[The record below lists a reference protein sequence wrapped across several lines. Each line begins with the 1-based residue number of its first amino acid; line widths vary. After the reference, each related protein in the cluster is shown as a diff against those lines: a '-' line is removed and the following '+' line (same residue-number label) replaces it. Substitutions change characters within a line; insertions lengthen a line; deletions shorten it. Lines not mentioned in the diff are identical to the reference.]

1 MTITPFPKYK
11 KPITEILNYYQ
22 WNQSFHNLL
31 KLHFTTVWHEVF
43 TRVYFREFSEF
54 SGDSGKLNHA
64 KMISCEKKISR
75 QFTSFLYRN
84 EVQLNWLQTI
94 SKPSFW
100 QFKPNLKCLR
110 SLCKFITL
118 EKTIYWKTRHTWPR
132 YMKTAWTCPVS
143 MQTDPW
149 WDEILKGIR
158 DATFMPSIK
167 NDGRVDVQVD
177 EQIEQPIRDSL
188 THQGNPHVQNVK
200 KIWHPLL
207 LSLYVP
213 VQKVKYRTETCLK
226 SNSKI

>member
-1 MTITPFPKYK
+1 MTIIPFPKYK

-54 SGDSGKLNHA
+54 SGESGKLNHA
-64 KMISCEKKISR
+64 KMISCEKKFSR

-84 EVQLNWLQTI
+84 EVKLNWLQTI
-94 SKPSFW
+94 WKPSFW

-143 MQTDPW
+143 MQTDR
-149 WDEILKGIR
+149 LMG
-158 DATFMPSIK
+158 
-167 NDGRVDVQVD
+167 
-177 EQIEQPIRDSL
+177 RDSQGHSWCHICAI
-188 THQGNPHVQNVK
+188 HQEWWKGWCSGRWTNRATNSRFS
-200 KIWHPLL
+200 HPSRVLRKML
-207 LSLYVP
+207 RKYDIPCCYLCMYQCRTLNTG
-213 VQKVKYRTETCLK
+213 QKLA
-226 SNSKI
+226 

>member
-1 MTITPFPKYK
+1 MK
-11 KPITEILNYYQ
+11 
-22 WNQSFHNLL
+22 
-31 KLHFTTVWHEVF
+31 F

-64 KMISCEKKISR
+64 KMISCVKKFSR

-84 EVQLNWLQTI
+84 EVQFNWLQTI

-118 EKTIYWKTRHTWPR
+118 EKTIYWKTKHLWPR

-143 MQTDPW
+143 IQTAW

-158 DATFMPSIK
+158 DATFTPSIK
-167 NDGRVDVQVD
+167 NDGRVDLQVD
-177 EQIEQPIRDSL
+177 EQIEQPVRDSL
-188 THQGNPHVQNVK
+188 RSRFFSRWSQKLRKGQVVNELGKWLELVV
-200 KIWHPLL
+200 
-207 LSLYVP
+207 LSIF
-213 VQKVKYRTETCLK
+213 
-226 SNSKI
+226 NSLI